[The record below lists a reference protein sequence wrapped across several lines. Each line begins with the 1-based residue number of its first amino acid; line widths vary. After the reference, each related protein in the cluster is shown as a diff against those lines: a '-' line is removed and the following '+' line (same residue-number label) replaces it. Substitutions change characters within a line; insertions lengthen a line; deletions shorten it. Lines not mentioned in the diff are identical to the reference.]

1 MRVHDNSSFCSG
13 GDLAIHIIFCVF
25 LVLESIAGCIGTPI
39 LGLIIYALWTYTY
52 GHCYMSKYPT
62 LARLGAIILPVPI
75 VNIISISICSLIGK
89 IKYGNKFF
97 VEDGFDR
104 KEEGL
109 IFKIYTKLSFLN
121 EPRFVKSRKYCEVYA
136 VIRNYYVR
144 NGFQEFAMQ
153 DRCIA
158 AVEDGMSIIEAAQ
171 ILRRITGEDPQ
182 FAKAFVESL
191 LQIPR
196 PAIVMNYLLF
206 FRIAKMYN
214 GAEFVIREIAQIFG
228 ISQKEYHDLLSV
240 YAKRLSKCDP
250 NFRKYKGQSY
260 KSYEE
265 YSDKNQYDT
274 NGEGYGNYE
283 QNEYDTNGESY
294 GNYEQN
300 ENDSNGGNYGNYE
313 QNDDAEYSNSFSGLD
328 EYYRILECSPNSSI
342 EEIKA
347 AYKRLLKESHPDKLP
362 KDSPEWVLK
371 AANERFSK
379 IQEAYKKIKDA
390 KGF

>member
-1 MRVHDNSSFCSG
+1 MIV
-13 GDLAIHIIFCVF
+13 
-25 LVLESIAGCIGTPI
+25 GTPI
-39 LGLIIYALWTYTY
+39 LGWIIYSLWTYTY

-104 KEEGL
+104 KKEGL
-109 IFKIYTKLSFLN
+109 IFKIYTKLLFLN
-121 EPRFVKSRKYCEVYA
+121 EPRFVKAWKYFDGYA
-136 VIRNYYVR
+136 VIRHYYVR

-294 GNYEQN
+294 GNFEQN
-300 ENDSNGGNYGNYE
+300 N
-313 QNDDAEYSNSFSGLD
+313 DAEDFDSFSGLE
-328 EYYRILECSPNSSI
+328 EYYRILGCTPNSSI

-347 AYKRLLKESHPDKLP
+347 AYKRMVKESHPDKLP
-362 KDSPEWVLK
+362 KDCPEWVKK
-371 AANERFSK
+371 AANERFAK
-379 IQEAYKKIKDA
+379 IQEAYQKIKDA

>member
-1 MRVHDNSSFCSG
+1 MRVHNNSSFCSA

-25 LVLESIAGCIGTPI
+25 SVLESIAGCIGSPI
-39 LGLIIYALWTYTY
+39 LGWIIYSLWTYTY

-104 KEEGL
+104 KKEGL
-109 IFKIYTKLSFLN
+109 IFKIYTKLLFLN
-121 EPRFVKSRKYCEVYA
+121 EPRFVKAGKYFDGYA

-158 AVEDGMSIIEAAQ
+158 TVEDGMSIIEAAQ

-196 PAIVMNYLLF
+196 TTFVNYCVF
-206 FRIAKMYN
+206 FRIARAYD
-214 GAEFVIREIAQIFG
+214 GAELVIREIAQIFG
-228 ISQKEYHDLLSV
+228 LSEKEYTICCPFMRSAYPNAIRTFENIKVNHINHMKNIPTKISTTRM
-240 YAKRLSKCDP
+240 AKVMEIMNRTMMLK
-250 NFRKYKGQSY
+250 
-260 KSYEE
+260 
-265 YSDKNQYDT
+265 
-274 NGEGYGNYE
+274 
-283 QNEYDTNGESY
+283 
-294 GNYEQN
+294 
-300 ENDSNGGNYGNYE
+300 
-313 QNDDAEYSNSFSGLD
+313 
-328 EYYRILECSPNSSI
+328 ISI
-342 EEIKA
+342 RSQALRNTI
-347 AYKRLLKESHPDKLP
+347 
-362 KDSPEWVLK
+362 V
-371 AANERFSK
+371 F
-379 IQEAYKKIKDA
+379 
-390 KGF
+390 

>member
-1 MRVHDNSSFCSG
+1 MRVHNNSSFCSA

-25 LVLESIAGCIGTPI
+25 SVLESIAGCIGSPI
-39 LGLIIYALWTYTY
+39 LGWIIYSLWTYTY

-104 KEEGL
+104 
-109 IFKIYTKLSFLN
+109 
-121 EPRFVKSRKYCEVYA
+121 
-136 VIRNYYVR
+136 NYYVR

-158 AVEDGMSIIEAAQ
+158 TVEDGMSIIEAAQ

-196 PAIVMNYLLF
+196 TTFVNYCVF
-206 FRIAKMYN
+206 FRIARAYD
-214 GAEFVIREIAQIFG
+214 GAELVIREIAQIFG
-228 ISQKEYHDLLSV
+228 LSEKEYYDLLSV
-240 YAKRLSKCDP
+240 YAKRLSQCDP

-283 QNEYDTNGESY
+283 QN
-294 GNYEQN
+294 
-300 ENDSNGGNYGNYE
+300 
-313 QNDDAEYSNSFSGLD
+313 DDAEDFDSFSGLE
-328 EYYRILECSPNSSI
+328 EYYRILGCTPNSSI
-342 EEIKA
+342 EEIKV
-347 AYKRLLKESHPDKLP
+347 AYKRMVKESHPDKLP
-362 KDSPEWVLK
+362 KDCPEWVKK
-371 AANERFSK
+371 AANERFAK
-379 IQEAYKKIKDA
+379 IQEAYQKIKDA

>member
-1 MRVHDNSSFCSG
+1 
-13 GDLAIHIIFCVF
+13 
-25 LVLESIAGCIGTPI
+25 
-39 LGLIIYALWTYTY
+39 
-52 GHCYMSKYPT
+52 MSKYPT

-104 KEEGL
+104 KKEGL
-109 IFKIYTKLSFLN
+109 IFKIYTKLLFLN
-121 EPRFVKSRKYCEVYA
+121 EPRFVKAWKYFDGYA

-158 AVEDGMSIIEAAQ
+158 TVEDGMSIIEAAQ

-228 ISQKEYHDLLSV
+228 ISPKEYHDLLSV

-283 QNEYDTNGESY
+283 QN
-294 GNYEQN
+294 
-300 ENDSNGGNYGNYE
+300 
-313 QNDDAEYSNSFSGLD
+313 DDAEDFDSFSGLE
-328 EYYRILECSPNSSI
+328 EYYRILGCTPNSSI

-347 AYKRLLKESHPDKLP
+347 AYKRMVKESHPDKLP
-362 KDSPEWVLK
+362 KDCPEWVKK
-371 AANERFSK
+371 AANERFAK
-379 IQEAYKKIKDA
+379 IQEAYQKIKDA

>member
-1 MRVHDNSSFCSG
+1 MRVHNNSSFCSA

-25 LVLESIAGCIGTPI
+25 SVLESIAGCIGSPI
-39 LGLIIYALWTYTY
+39 LGWIIYSLWTYTY

-104 KEEGL
+104 KKEGL
-109 IFKIYTKLSFLN
+109 IFKIYTKLLFLN
-121 EPRFVKSRKYCEVYA
+121 EPRFVKAGKYFDGYA

-158 AVEDGMSIIEAAQ
+158 TVEDGMSIIEAAQ

-196 PAIVMNYLLF
+196 TTFVNYCVF
-206 FRIAKMYN
+206 FRIARAYD
-214 GAEFVIREIAQIFG
+214 GAELVIREIAQIFG
-228 ISQKEYHDLLSV
+228 LSEKEYYDLLSV
-240 YAKRLSKCDP
+240 YAKRLSQCDP

-283 QNEYDTNGESY
+283 QN
-294 GNYEQN
+294 
-300 ENDSNGGNYGNYE
+300 
-313 QNDDAEYSNSFSGLD
+313 DDAEDFDSFSGLE
-328 EYYRILECSPNSSI
+328 EYYRILGCTPNSSI
-342 EEIKA
+342 EEIKV
-347 AYKRLLKESHPDKLP
+347 AYKRMVKESHPDKLP
-362 KDSPEWVLK
+362 KDCPEWVKK
-371 AANERFSK
+371 AANERFAK
-379 IQEAYKKIKDA
+379 IQEAYQKIKDA